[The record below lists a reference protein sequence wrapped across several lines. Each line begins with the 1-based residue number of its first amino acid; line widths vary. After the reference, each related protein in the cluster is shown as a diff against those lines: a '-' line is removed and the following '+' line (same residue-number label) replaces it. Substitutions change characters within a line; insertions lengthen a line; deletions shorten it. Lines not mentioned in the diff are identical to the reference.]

1 MLNLNARLG
10 IRDIEKVQEYTKLRL
25 KEPGSVKMAESI
37 ALYEQKYMDDAEILA
52 LCEEAEGVK
61 LYEPETNYVPEDIVS
76 CLRDSGLV
84 PVSYIHKDRLVTC
97 VELPEFG
104 GNTLLE
110 QYQVEKFPT
119 TLPYY
124 LAQYQY
130 HYGRHPMLQFVP
142 VTTVFRS
149 IVQEAINLGAA
160 DITISTLGMS
170 SRVYYNVRKRI
181 VEAKR
186 IFAAEDIRDLITY
199 LCVKS
204 PYNWGTRTPKYVDV
218 DLTREYRG
226 RVVINAKYK
235 GYTITI
241 RLLPNVA
248 FGQKVDTLSLSQ
260 ETRQWLLDNILDDE
274 PGLRLIVGETM
285 SGKNTTAL
293 ALLSELTGRGKF
305 KIISVEMPVE
315 QTLPGI
321 EQINTETLQEYSEN
335 IKSLIHQNPDFVYI
349 TEIRDVT
356 GLDTLQITNTGKR
369 VLSTL
374 HANSVADTVSR
385 LADITGL
392 SLDRVI
398 QSLHSVVFQK
408 LIRNDAQDYVYPRD
422 RYVRFDSDLKNSLYG
437 KSLGEIIRLIREKE
451 GGDFE
456 LT

>member
-25 KEPGSVKMAESI
+25 KNPGNLKMAEAI
-37 ALYEQKYMDDAEILA
+37 ALYEQKYMNSTEILS
-52 LCEEAEGVK
+52 LCEEAEGIK
-61 LYEPETNYVPEDIVS
+61 LYEPETNYVPEDIVA
-76 CLRDSGLV
+76 CFRGSGLV

-97 VELPEFG
+97 VEIPEIG
-104 GNTLLE
+104 GDVSVE
-110 QYQVEKFPT
+110 QFRIKKFPT

-124 LAQYQY
+124 LAQYQFY
-130 HYGRHPMLQFVP
+130 YGSHPMLQTVP
-142 VTTVFRS
+142 VTTVFQS

-170 SRVYYNVRKRI
+170 SRVYYNVRKCI
-181 VEAKR
+181 VESKR
-186 IFAAEDIRDLITY
+186 VFVAEDIRNLITY
-199 LCVKS
+199 LCVRS

-218 DLTREYRG
+218 DLTKEYRG

-235 GYTITI
+235 GFTITI
-241 RLLPNVA
+241 RLLSNTA
-248 FGQKVDTLSLSQ
+248 FGEKLSTLAITPEAQ
-260 ETRQWLLDNILDDE
+260 QWLRKNILDEE

-293 ALLSELTGRGKF
+293 ALLSELTTRGKF
-305 KIISVEMPVE
+305 KIVSVEMPVE
-315 QTLPGI
+315 QTLVGI

-349 TEIRDVT
+349 TEIRDAT
-356 GLDTLQITNTGKR
+356 GLDTLQVTNTGKR

-385 LADITGL
+385 LVDITGL
-392 SLDRVI
+392 SLDRVV

-408 LIRNDAQDYVYPRD
+408 LLRDDGRDCLYPRN
-422 RYVRFDSDLKNSLYG
+422 RYVRFDSALKSNLYG
-437 KSLGEIIRLIREKE
+437 KSLGEMIRLIREKE
-451 GGDFE
+451 GGDIEFK
-456 LT
+456 